1 MVYIINT
8 KFVTYLITLFQR
20 ERHKNRRHV
29 EFQSHGHF
37 PDPQVLRLWQR

>member
-8 KFVTYLITLFQR
+8 KLITYLITLFQR
-20 ERHKNRRHV
+20 GKQKNTRHV

-37 PDPQVLRLWQR
+37 PDRQALPLWQR